1 MNSNTF
7 ETVIKNTRQL
17 ICSEEFIRKYRIGN
31 GFTRNRKLS
40 FPNLI
45 YFILSAGKKSIGIN
59 WAEVRHDFPFLNLPP
74 VSKQAVSKARQK
86 ISANACMELCQ
97 LFSKVFYKHTNTFP
111 LWNGYHIYAIDGST
125 IQIPPSD
132 ENINFWGNNPN
143 QYGKDEPLASVSLLY
158 DVMNDIIV
166 DSYIGKY
173 RFNERDAAQK
183 HIDFFMDLHLSGKH
197 IFLFDRGYPSY
208 DLFSKLMT
216 HQLLF
221 VMRLPSSFKRLI
233 NTAKEDA
240 LVQYQQKGRHLPL
253 QLRCIHVH
261 LPDGSMEYLVTNI
274 MDTTFT
280 VDTFRELYFLRW
292 GIEGRYKEIKVSFRL
307 ESFSGYKPE
316 IIKQDFYSTVF
327 LSNLAAL
334 IKSMAD
340 TQLKVNGQ
348 NKYKYQANRI
358 FIIRRIKRNIISFL
372 TQKRSTMSSIINVII
387 EETVRNRS
395 QIRHGRQYP
404 RRKKYTR
411 RKCYMNN
418 KY

>member
-1 MNSNTF
+1 MNNNTF
-7 ETVIKNTRQL
+7 ETVIKKASQL
-17 ICSEEFIRKYRIGN
+17 ICSEEFIQKHRIGN
-31 GFTRNRKLS
+31 GFTRSRKLS

-45 YFILSAGKKSIGIN
+45 YFILAAGKKSIGVN
-59 WAEVRHDFPFLNLPP
+59 WADVCHDFPSLNLPP
-74 VSKQAVSKARQK
+74 VSKQAISKARQK
-86 ISANACMELCQ
+86 ISSNACMELCQ
-97 LFSKVFYKHTNTFP
+97 LFSKIFYKYTNAFS

-125 IQIPPSD
+125 IQIPPSN
-132 ENINFWGNNPN
+132 ENIDFWGSNPN
-143 QYGKDEPLASVSLLY
+143 QYGKDEPLASASLLY

-166 DSYIGKY
+166 DSCIGKY

-183 HIDFFMDLHLSGKH
+183 HIDFFMNLHLSGKH

-221 VMRLPSSFKRLI
+221 VMRLSSSFKKLI
-233 NTAKEDA
+233 NEEKEDV
-240 LVQYQQKGRHLPL
+240 LVQYQQKSRHLPL

-274 MDTTFT
+274 MDTGFT
-280 VDTFRELYFLRW
+280 VDTFKELYFLRW

-327 LSNLAAL
+327 LSNLSAL
-334 IKSMAD
+334 IKSMAN
-340 TQLKVNGQ
+340 TQLKVDEQ
-348 NKYKYQANRI
+348 NKYKYQVNRN
-358 FIIRRIKRNIISFL
+358 FIIGRIKRHIISFL
-372 TQKRSTMSSIINVII
+372 TLKKNTIYSIINVII
-387 EETVRNRS
+387 EEAVSNRS
-395 QIRHGRQYP
+395 LIHPGRQYL